1 MTASN
6 TSLLA
11 VLTKDWDF
19 LAPQRAHSVVW
30 NEAIFMGVGYPSQ
43 RSLKTGRISYKSG
56 YLKKPQS
63 VVPTTGTLQI
73 KETSHREAETCVS

>member
-1 MTASN
+1 
-6 TSLLA
+6 
-11 VLTKDWDF
+11 
-19 LAPQRAHSVVW
+19 
-30 NEAIFMGVGYPSQ
+30 MGVGYPSL

-63 VVPTTGTLQI
+63 VVPATGTLQI